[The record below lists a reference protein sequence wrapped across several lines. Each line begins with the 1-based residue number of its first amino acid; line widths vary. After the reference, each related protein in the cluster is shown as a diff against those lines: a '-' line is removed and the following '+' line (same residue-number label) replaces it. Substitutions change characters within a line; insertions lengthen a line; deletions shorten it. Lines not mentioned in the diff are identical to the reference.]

1 MAENP
6 RLRTQALYAAT
17 AVAGVSYGGL
27 NGITPPILSEMFG
40 NKHVGSIYMANA
52 LAEGA
57 GSYVMATLLF
67 SVVYERG
74 IEGGGSAR
82 LVL

>member
-1 MAENP
+1 MTENP

-40 NKHVGSIYMANA
+40 NNSHG
-52 LAEGA
+52 
-57 GSYVMATLLF
+57 
-67 SVVYERG
+67 R
-74 IEGGGSAR
+74 
-82 LVL
+82 